1 MKRANR
7 GERTHLT
14 AYEDHEGVYYCSQKC
29 LNIIIEG
36 IDKRIKARSESSR
49 NELSPGRNTNETSK
63 NNGEFTP
70 AN

>member
-1 MKRANR
+1 MSQPECGRCGNVEEDRHYDMKKANR

-36 IDKRIKARSESSR
+36 IDKRIKARKRILKE
-49 NELSPGRNTNETSK
+49 
-63 NNGEFTP
+63 
-70 AN
+70 